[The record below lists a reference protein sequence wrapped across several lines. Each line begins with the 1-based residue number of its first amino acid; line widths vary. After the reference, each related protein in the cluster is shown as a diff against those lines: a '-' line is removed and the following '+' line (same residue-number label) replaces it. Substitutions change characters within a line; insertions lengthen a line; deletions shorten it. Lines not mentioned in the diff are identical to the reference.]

1 MRQSE
6 EYFLEKEKM
15 YIKNKNKYLICFF
28 LIFVIGYSLFF
39 TSKIWMPTK
48 KGNMDTHIGEIIEK
62 NGHEVSILSW
72 EYLEKNNEMEIY
84 LYKNNK
90 TADGIENFKYT
101 ALDKNKGDIKSKTVY
116 EDNELAVIHLINV
129 PKRWKNISLRI
140 DIKNNI
146 NKNTDN
152 FETIKLYKLKE
163 NVKKVS
169 DRNAFKF
176 KSEKEYKIR
185 VCNLKTKI
193 IYKKIDNIR
202 KNNSK
207 LNHQLE
213 KCDDKILEL
222 EEKAKYMT
230 DEEKLDNTNVIA
242 EIRNEKTA
250 FQTKI
255 FDNQNEIRELENK
268 IIIQKKKKGDLK

>member
-6 EYFLEKEKM
+6 EYFLEKEKI

-101 ALDKNKGDIKSKTVY
+101 ALDKNKGDLKSKTVY

-193 IYKKIDNIR
+193 IYKKIENIR

>member
-185 VCNLKTKI
+185 VCNLKIKI

>member
-101 ALDKNKGDIKSKTVY
+101 AVDKNKGDIKSKTVY

-185 VCNLKTKI
+185 VCNLKIKI